1 MKRNSVVAMW
11 IVGLAVAAQG
21 RAAPLAPERVER
33 IKAYLAGQECPM
45 PEIDGDNYG
54 NREGVPTGP
63 FYYGFTLDPLEKL
76 KGFKK
81 IGHLPCRDAHDTSST
96 FFSAGLEMGN
106 MLGEKIVPYLAA
118 AGFKR
123 ARLNYAWR
131 KMEKE
136 KGVYDFAEADR
147 MVDALRAAGIQPWF
161 YGGYGNEL
169 YYGKVE
175 VQNKLSSSFW
185 DAPCYH
191 GPEAVEGWNNFI
203 RALARHFKGRVEL
216 YEIWN
221 ELDARWYKDGL
232 NAHKTIGVAQAAQ
245 DFTAFYRRTMEIIK
259 EVDPKARG
267 TISLGSLFSG
277 WNVGLAQAGGVDETD
292 GDAAH
297 DDALF
302 EKIAGRA
309 GLVGDD
315 GAVFL
320 QQGVEEGGLAGIG
333 ASGEDNEG
341 AFAQEASLVPRGE
354 QGPHAG
360 AHRAGARGKCA
371 GSEGVGDVALVE
383 VQRGLDVGAQGDERV
398 VEGGDA
404 ARKGAAELF
413 GGGADG
419 PLGLGADEVHHGFGL
434 GEVEATVEKGASREF
449 AGRGGFD
456 AEGRERFEHAA
467 GGEPAAVDLEFDD
480 GFAGVAAAAGEG

>member
-1 MKRNSVVAMW
+1 MKRNGVVAMW

-81 IGHLPCRDAHDTSST
+81 IGHLPCRDARDTSST

-221 ELDARWYKDGL
+221 ELDARWYKDGI
-232 NAHKTIGVAQAAQ
+232 NAHKTIGVPQAAQ
-245 DFTAFYRRTMEIIK
+245 DFTAFYKRTMEIIK

-277 WNVGLAQAGGVDETD
+277 WNVGLAQAG
-292 GDAAH
+292 
-297 DDALF
+297 L
-302 EKIAGRA
+302 
-309 GLVGDD
+309 
-315 GAVFL
+315 
-320 QQGVEEGGLAGIG
+320 
-333 ASGEDNEG
+333 
-341 AFAQEASLVPRGE
+341 P
-354 QGPHAG
+354 
-360 AHRAGARGKCA
+360 
-371 GSEGVGDVALVE
+371 E
-383 VQRGLDVGAQGDERV
+383 VLDVWTYHGYLRAPEEDVRMSLYQ
-398 VEGGDA
+398 
-404 ARKGAAELF
+404 EL
-413 GGGADG
+413 
-419 PLGLGADEVHHGFGL
+419 
-434 GEVEATVEKGASREF
+434 RN
-449 AGRGGFD
+449 
-456 AEGRERFEHAA
+456 
-467 GGEPAAVDLEFDD
+467 
-480 GFAGVAAAAGEG
+480 